1 MLPTAIEMTARAA
14 ERRLPVVGDRAE
26 RHLEE
31 PRQGDEGGG
40 LGRHRHEGGDRGRR
54 TLVDVRRPLVERG
67 HGGLEG
73 EPGGDHRRA
82 DQDDGV
88 VAVVSREALRDPG
101 EVGRARPAVEER
113 EAVEDGRRAD
123 RADHQ
128 VLEARLQRALRAPGR
143 GAEDVERDR
152 EQLERDE
159 ERDQVLGLRDQRHA
173 ENRAEQERVEGAEAR
188 FLGGGLADGE
198 DDRDRR
204 SQAGDQGR
212 REAEGVEP
220 QRPGDQVLVRPP
232 LPDRERRPSPPGPRS
247 SGRPS

>member
-14 ERRLPVVGDRAE
+14 SAGFQSWAIGPEC
-26 RHLEE
+26 HLEE
-31 PRQGDEGGG
+31 PRQGDERRG

-54 TLVDVRRPLVERG
+54 TLVDVRRPLVEGG
-67 HGGLEG
+67 HRGLEG

-88 VAVVSREALRDPG
+88 VAVVSGEALGDPG

-113 EAVEDGRRAD
+113 EAVEHGRRAD
-123 RADHQ
+123 RADDQ

-188 FLGGGLADGE
+188 LLGCGLADRE
-198 DDRDRR
+198 HDDDRRGE
-204 SQAGDQGR
+204 AGDQGR
-212 REAEGVEP
+212 REAERVEP
-220 QRPGDQVLVRPP
+220 QRAGDQVLVRAP
-232 LPDRERRPSPPGPRS
+232 LPDRERRR
-247 SGRPS
+247 